1 MSISRHISLLRRVIL
16 AFCVLAF
23 AVLCA
28 TLPAALRWELFGF
41 SSGGLKET
49 SSVTAEGQY
58 IFLRIWPGGIAAKD
72 ALNLSVSDAPPA
84 STNAAPS
91 QIAALPHALTQ
102 GLPSLLPHHAW
113 SRMIAESRPA
123 AGDFVNLQAWGF
135 PCRALAG
142 GFVNGPTRQINWYGE
157 FTRFGRS
164 FTVPTRPIWSGILIN
179 TVFYAVLILVLAWL
193 ARALGRRITRQLG
206 ARRAGLCPHCRYD
219 RSGLVKDAPCP
230 ECGKAA
236 NSAA

>member
-1 MSISRHISLLRRVIL
+1 MPSTRLILIFIIAFLLALI
-16 AFCVLAF
+16 
-23 AVLCA
+23 CA
-28 TLPAALRWELFGF
+28 TLPAALRWELFRF

-49 SSVTAEGQY
+49 SSVTAEGQRIY
-58 IFLRIWPGGIAAKD
+58 LRVWSGGMWAKD
-72 ALNLSVSDAPPA
+72 AMNLSILEASPA
-84 STNAAPS
+84 SVTAATSDSTVP
-91 QIAALPHALTQ
+91 LPRLRD
-102 GLPSLLPHHAW
+102 GLPLLLPHHAW

-157 FTRFGRS
+157 FTRLGRQFS
-164 FTVPTRPIWSGILIN
+164 VPTRPIWSGILIN
-179 TVFYAVLILVLAWL
+179 TAFHAVLILVLAWL

-219 RSGLVKDAPCP
+219 RSGLTLDAPCP
-230 ECGKAA
+230 ECGKTANTAA
-236 NSAA
+236 

>member
-1 MSISRHISLLRRVIL
+1 MTTSVAQSVKRFALLLGVVIL
-16 AFCVLAF
+16 ALM
-23 AVLCA
+23 CA

-41 SSGGLKET
+41 LSVGVKET
-49 SSVTAEGQY
+49 STVTAEGQRIY
-58 IFLRIWPGGIAAKD
+58 LRVWPGGIWAKD
-72 ALNLSVSDAPPA
+72 AMNLSVSDAPSA

-102 GLPSLLPHHAW
+102 GLPTLLPHHAW

-157 FTRFGRS
+157 FTRFGRQFS
-164 FTVPTRPIWSGILIN
+164 VPTRPIWSGILIN
-179 TVFYAVLILVLAWL
+179 TAFYAVLILAFAWL

-219 RSGLVKDAPCP
+219 RSGLTIGVPCP
-230 ECGKAA
+230 ECGKTANTAA
-236 NSAA
+236 

>member
-1 MSISRHISLLRRVIL
+1 MPSTRLILIFIIAFLLALI
-16 AFCVLAF
+16 
-23 AVLCA
+23 CA

-41 SSGGLKET
+41 SSGGLNET
-49 SSVTAEGQY
+49 STVTAEGQRIY
-58 IFLRIWPGGIAAKD
+58 LRVWSGGIRAKD
-72 ALNLSVSDAPPA
+72 ALNLSISEASPA
-84 STNAAPS
+84 SFTAATSDSTVP
-91 QIAALPHALTQ
+91 LPRLRDD
-102 GLPSLLPHHAW
+102 LPLLLPHDAW

-157 FTRFGRS
+157 FTRFGRQFS
-164 FTVPTRPIWSGILIN
+164 VPLRPIWSGILIN
-179 TVFYAVLILVLAWL
+179 TAFYAVLILVLAWL

-206 ARRAGLCPHCRYD
+206 ARRAGLCPHCCYD
-219 RSGLVKDAPCP
+219 RRGLATDAPCP